1 MILLYNVALILETL
15 MLSSLAVSFAEANH
29 YFNTELSSH
38 FRAIDEGNI
47 APMLLIFLLS
57 FGYGVVHAIG
67 PGHGKALVAGY
78 LLANPTKRSRV
89 FQIGFMIA
97 IVHALSAL
105 VVTLVATY
113 LIQIS
118 AMKLFR
124 QVNPPLFQISGAL
137 IVLMG
142 FWLLYDVWR
151 SRTITKESVKAH
163 KSRFGV
169 VVLAGIVPCPGV
181 ITLCFFAITLGH
193 MTIGIIAAVFMSLGM
208 GLTISIAGLLVN
220 IMQKTKPIITQPR
233 WFWAVRL
240 LGVFLVIGLGLF
252 FLANPVSTR
261 AF

>member
-1 MILLYNVALILETL
+1 
-15 MLSSLAVSFAEANH
+15 MLSSIAMAFAEANR
-29 YFNTELSSH
+29 YFNTELSAH
-38 FRAIDEGNI
+38 FRAIDEGNLM
-47 APMLLIFLLS
+47 PMLLIFALS

-78 LLANPTKRSRV
+78 LLANPTKRSHV
-89 FQIGFMIA
+89 FQIGFFIA

-124 QVNPPLFQISGAL
+124 QVNPPLFQISGGI

-142 FWLLYDVWR
+142 CWLLYDVWR
-151 SRTITKESVKAH
+151 SRHIKKEQVQPH
-163 KSRFGV
+163 NSRFGV

-193 MTIGIIAAVFMSLGM
+193 IGIGIIAAVFMSLGM
-208 GLTISIAGLLVN
+208 GLTISFAGLAVN
-220 IMQKTKPIITQPR
+220 SIQKVRPIVAHPR
-233 WFWAVRL
+233 WFWALRL
-240 LGVFLVIGLGLF
+240 MGVLCIIALGIWFLL
-252 FLANPVSTR
+252 NPMSTR

>member
-1 MILLYNVALILETL
+1 MT
-15 MLSSLAVSFAEANH
+15 LSSLAMSFAEANH

-38 FRAIDEGNI
+38 FRAIDQGNLM
-47 APMLLIFLLS
+47 PMMLIFALS

-78 LLANPTKRSRV
+78 LLANPTKRSHV

-105 VVTLVATY
+105 VVTLAATY

-124 QVNPPLFQISGAL
+124 QVNPPLFQISGGL

-142 FWLLYDVWR
+142 CWLLYDVWR
-151 SRTITKESVKAH
+151 SRTITKENIRPH
-163 KSRFGV
+163 NSRFGV
-169 VVLAGIVPCPGV
+169 VVLAGVVPCPGV

-193 MTIGIIAAVFMSLGM
+193 IGIGMIAAMFMSLGM
-208 GLTISIAGLLVN
+208 GLTISLAGVVVN
-220 IMQKTKPIITQPR
+220 SVQKVRPIIKHHR
-233 WFWAVRL
+233 WFWVLRL
-240 LGVFLVIGLGLF
+240 VGVLCIIALGVWFLC
-252 FLANPVSTR
+252 NPMSTR

>member
-1 MILLYNVALILETL
+1 
-15 MLSSLAVSFAEANH
+15 MLSSIAMTFAEANR
-29 YFNTELSSH
+29 YFNTERSSH
-38 FRAIDEGNI
+38 FRAIDEGNLM
-47 APMLLIFLLS
+47 PMLLIFALS

-78 LLANPTKRSRV
+78 LLANPAKRFHV
-89 FQIGFMIA
+89 FQIGFFIA

-105 VVTLVATY
+105 VVTLAATY

-124 QVNPPLFQISGAL
+124 QVNPPLFQISGGL

-142 FWLLYDVWR
+142 CWLLYEVWR
-151 SRTITKESVKAH
+151 SRNITQESIRPH

-181 ITLCFFAITLGH
+181 ITVCFFAITLGH
-193 MTIGIIAAVFMSLGM
+193 IGIGIIAAIFMSLGM
-208 GLTISIAGLLVN
+208 GLTISLAGLLVN
-220 IMQKTKPIITQPR
+220 SIQKLRPIKHPR
-233 WFWAVRL
+233 WFWVLRL
-240 LGVFLVIGLGLF
+240 IGVLCVIALGIWFLL
-252 FLANPVSTR
+252 NPMSTR

>member
-1 MILLYNVALILETL
+1 
-15 MLSSLAVSFAEANH
+15 MLSSLAISFAEANR

-38 FRAIDEGNI
+38 FRAIGDGNV
-47 APMLLIFLLS
+47 APMLLIFLFS

-78 LLANPTKRSRV
+78 LLANPSKRAHV
-89 FQIGFMIA
+89 FQIGFLIA

-118 AMKLFR
+118 AMKFFR
-124 QVNPPLFQISGAL
+124 QVNPPLFQISGAM

-142 FWLLYDVWR
+142 CWLLYDVWR
-151 SRTITKESVKAH
+151 SRKMTKESVRPQ

-169 VVLAGIVPCPGV
+169 VVLAGVVPCPGV

-193 MTIGIIAAVFMSLGM
+193 ITIGMIAAVFMSLGM
-208 GLTISIAGLLVN
+208 GLTISLAGLLVN
-220 IMQKTKPIITQPR
+220 TLQKARPIVTQPR
-233 WFWAVRL
+233 WFWALRL
-240 LGVFLVIGLGLF
+240 LGVVCVIALGIWFLL
-252 FLANPVSTR
+252 NPMSTR

>member
-1 MILLYNVALILETL
+1 
-15 MLSSLAVSFAEANH
+15 MLSSIAIAFAEANR
-29 YFNTELSSH
+29 YFNTELSAH
-38 FRAIDEGNI
+38 FRAIDEGSLM
-47 APMLLIFLLS
+47 PMLLIFALS

-78 LLANPTKRSRV
+78 LLANPTKRVHV

-105 VVTLVATY
+105 VVTLSATY
-113 LIQIS
+113 LIHIS

-142 FWLLYDVWR
+142 CWLLYDVWC
-151 SRTITKESVKAH
+151 SRKVTKESIRPH

-169 VVLAGIVPCPGV
+169 VLLAGIVPCPGV
-181 ITLCFFAITLGH
+181 ITLCFFAITLSH
-193 MTIGIIAAVFMSLGM
+193 MTIGIIAAMFMSLGM
-208 GLTISIAGLLVN
+208 GLTISLAGLLVSS
-220 IMQKTKPIITQPR
+220 IQKARPVIKQPR
-233 WFWAVRL
+233 WFWALRL
-240 LGVFLVIGLGLF
+240 VGVLCVIALGVWFLL
-252 FLANPVSTR
+252 NPVSTR

>member
-1 MILLYNVALILETL
+1 
-15 MLSSLAVSFAEANH
+15 MLSSLAISFAEANR

-38 FRAIDEGNI
+38 FRAIDDGNV

-78 LLANPTKRSRV
+78 LLANPTKRSHV
-89 FQIGFMIA
+89 FQIGFLIA

-105 VVTLVATY
+105 VVTLAATY

-118 AMKLFR
+118 AMKFFR

-142 FWLLYDVWR
+142 CWLLYDVWR
-151 SRTITKESVKAH
+151 SRKMTKESVRPQ

-169 VVLAGIVPCPGV
+169 VVLAGVVPCPGV

-193 MTIGIIAAVFMSLGM
+193 ITIGMIAAVFMSLGM
-208 GLTISIAGLLVN
+208 GLTISLAGLLVN
-220 IMQKTKPIITQPR
+220 VMQKTKPVIAQPR
-233 WFWAVRL
+233 WFWALRL
-240 LGVFLVIGLGLF
+240 VGVFIVIGLGLF

>member
-1 MILLYNVALILETL
+1 
-15 MLSSLAVSFAEANH
+15 MLSSLAISFAEANH

-38 FRAIDEGNI
+38 FRAIDDGNLM
-47 APMLLIFLLS
+47 PMLLIFLLS

-78 LLANPTKRSRV
+78 LLANPTKRAHV
-89 FQIGFMIA
+89 FQIGFLIA

-105 VVTLVATY
+105 VVTLAATY

-118 AMKLFR
+118 AMKFFR

-142 FWLLYDVWR
+142 CWLLYDVWR
-151 SRTITKESVKAH
+151 SRTMTKESVRPQ

-169 VVLAGIVPCPGV
+169 VVLAGVVPCPGV

-193 MTIGIIAAVFMSLGM
+193 ITIGMIAAIFMSLGM
-208 GLTISIAGLLVN
+208 GLTISLAGLLVN
-220 IMQKTKPIITQPR
+220 VMQKTKPVIAQPR
-233 WFWAVRL
+233 WFWTLRL
-240 LGVFLVIGLGLF
+240 LGVLIVIGLGLL
-252 FLANPVSTR
+252 FLLNPVSTR

>member
-1 MILLYNVALILETL
+1 
-15 MLSSLAVSFAEANH
+15 MLSSLAISFAEANR

-38 FRAIDEGNI
+38 FRAIDDGNV
-47 APMLLIFLLS
+47 APMLLIFLFS

-78 LLANPTKRSRV
+78 LLANPSKRAHV
-89 FQIGFMIA
+89 FQIGFLIA

-118 AMKLFR
+118 AMKFFR

-142 FWLLYDVWR
+142 CWLLYDVWR
-151 SRTITKESVKAH
+151 SRNITKESVRPH
-163 KSRFGV
+163 NSRFGV

-193 MTIGIIAAVFMSLGM
+193 IGIGMIAALFMSLGM
-208 GLTISIAGLLVN
+208 GLTISLAGLVVSSV
-220 IMQKTKPIITQPR
+220 QKVRPIIQHPR
-233 WFWAVRL
+233 WFWALRL
-240 LGVFLVIGLGLF
+240 VGVLCVIALGIWFLL
-252 FLANPVSTR
+252 NPMSTR

>member
-1 MILLYNVALILETL
+1 
-15 MLSSLAVSFAEANH
+15 MLSSLAISFAEANR

-38 FRAIDEGNI
+38 FRAIDDGNLM
-47 APMLLIFLLS
+47 PMLLIFLLS

-78 LLANPTKRSRV
+78 LLANPTKRAHV
-89 FQIGFMIA
+89 FQIGFLIA

-105 VVTLVATY
+105 VVTLAATY

-118 AMKLFR
+118 AMKFFR

-142 FWLLYDVWR
+142 CWLLYDVWR
-151 SRTITKESVKAH
+151 SRTMTKESVRPQ

-169 VVLAGIVPCPGV
+169 VVLAGVVPCPGV

-193 MTIGIIAAVFMSLGM
+193 ITIGMIAAIFMSLGM
-208 GLTISIAGLLVN
+208 GLTISLAGLLVN
-220 IMQKTKPIITQPR
+220 VMQKTKPVIAQPR
-233 WFWAVRL
+233 WFWTLRL
-240 LGVFLVIGLGLF
+240 LGVLIVIGLGLL
-252 FLANPVSTR
+252 FLLNPVSTR

>member
-1 MILLYNVALILETL
+1 
-15 MLSSLAVSFAEANH
+15 MLSSLAISFAEANR

-38 FRAIDEGNI
+38 FRAIDDGNV

-78 LLANPTKRSRV
+78 LLANPTKRSHV
-89 FQIGFMIA
+89 FQIGFLIA

-105 VVTLVATY
+105 VVTLAATY

-118 AMKLFR
+118 AMKFFR

-142 FWLLYDVWR
+142 CWLLYDVWR
-151 SRTITKESVKAH
+151 SRKMTKESVRPQ

-169 VVLAGIVPCPGV
+169 VVLAGVVPCPGV

-193 MTIGIIAAVFMSLGM
+193 ITIGMIAAVFMSLGM
-208 GLTISIAGLLVN
+208 GLTISLAGLVVN
-220 IMQKTKPIITQPR
+220 VMQKTKPVIAQPR
-233 WFWAVRL
+233 WFWALRL
-240 LGVFLVIGLGLF
+240 VGVFIVIGLGLF

>member
-1 MILLYNVALILETL
+1 MT
-15 MLSSLAVSFAEANH
+15 LSSIALTFAEANR
-29 YFNTELSSH
+29 YFNTELSAH
-38 FRAIDEGNI
+38 FRAIDEGSLM
-47 APMLLIFLLS
+47 PMLLIFALS

-78 LLANPTKRSRV
+78 LLANPTKRSHI

-105 VVTLVATY
+105 VVTLAATY

-142 FWLLYDVWR
+142 CWLLYDVWR
-151 SRTITKESVKAH
+151 SRSITKESIRPQ

-169 VVLAGIVPCPGV
+169 VVLAGVVPCPGV

-193 MTIGIIAAVFMSLGM
+193 ITIGMIAAVFMSLGM
-208 GLTISIAGLLVN
+208 GLTISLAGLLIN
-220 IMQKTKPIITQPR
+220 TLQKARPIVTQPR
-233 WFWAVRL
+233 WFWALRFIGVLCVIALGIWFL
-240 LGVFLVIGLGLF
+240 L
-252 FLANPVSTR
+252 NPMSTR

>member
-1 MILLYNVALILETL
+1 
-15 MLSSLAVSFAEANH
+15 MLSSLAISFAEANR

-38 FRAIDEGNI
+38 FRAIDDGNV

-78 LLANPTKRSRV
+78 LLANPTKRAHV
-89 FQIGFMIA
+89 FQIGFLIA

-105 VVTLVATY
+105 VVTLAATY

-118 AMKLFR
+118 AMKFFR

-142 FWLLYDVWR
+142 CWLLYDVWR
-151 SRTITKESVKAH
+151 SRKMTKESVRPQ

-169 VVLAGIVPCPGV
+169 VVLAGVVPCPGV

-193 MTIGIIAAVFMSLGM
+193 ITIGMIAAVFMSLGM
-208 GLTISIAGLLVN
+208 GLTISLAGLLVN
-220 IMQKTKPIITQPR
+220 VMQKTKPVITQPR
-233 WFWAVRL
+233 WFWALRL
-240 LGVFLVIGLGLF
+240 VGVFIVIGLGLF

>member
-1 MILLYNVALILETL
+1 
-15 MLSSLAVSFAEANH
+15 MLSSLAISFAEANR

-38 FRAIDEGNI
+38 FRAIDDGNV

-78 LLANPTKRSRV
+78 LLANPTKRAHV
-89 FQIGFMIA
+89 FQIGFLIA

-105 VVTLVATY
+105 VVTLAATY

-118 AMKLFR
+118 AMKFFR

-142 FWLLYDVWR
+142 CWLLYDVWR
-151 SRTITKESVKAH
+151 SRKMTKESVRPQ

-169 VVLAGIVPCPGV
+169 VVLAGVVPCPGV

-193 MTIGIIAAVFMSLGM
+193 ITIGMIAAVFMSLGM
-208 GLTISIAGLLVN
+208 GLTISLAGLLVN
-220 IMQKTKPIITQPR
+220 VMQKTKPVIAQPR
-233 WFWAVRL
+233 WFWALRL
-240 LGVFLVIGLGLF
+240 VGVFIVIGLGLF

>member
-1 MILLYNVALILETL
+1 
-15 MLSSLAVSFAEANH
+15 MLSSLAISFAEANR

-38 FRAIDEGNI
+38 FRAIDDGNL
-47 APMLLIFLLS
+47 APMLLIFTLS

-78 LLANPTKRSRV
+78 LLANPTKKTHV
-89 FQIGFMIA
+89 FQIGFLIA

-105 VVTLVATY
+105 LVTLAATY

-142 FWLLYDVWR
+142 CWLLYDVWR
-151 SRTITKESVKAH
+151 SRSITKESVRPQ

-169 VVLAGIVPCPGV
+169 VLLAGIVPCPGV

-193 MTIGIIAAVFMSLGM
+193 LTIGMIAAVFMSLGM
-208 GLTISIAGLLVN
+208 GLTISLAGLLVN
-220 IMQKTKPIITQPR
+220 VMQKTKPVMTQPH
-233 WFWAVRL
+233 WFWALRL
-240 LGVFLVIGLGLF
+240 LGVLIVIALGLL
-252 FLANPVSTR
+252 FLLNPVSTR

>member
-1 MILLYNVALILETL
+1 
-15 MLSSLAVSFAEANH
+15 MLSSIAIAFAEANR
-29 YFNTELSSH
+29 YFNTELSAH
-38 FRAIDEGNI
+38 FRAIDEGSLM
-47 APMLLIFLLS
+47 PMLLIFALS

-78 LLANPTKRSRV
+78 LLANPTKRVHV

-105 VVTLVATY
+105 VVTLSATY
-113 LIQIS
+113 LIHIS

-142 FWLLYDVWR
+142 CWLLYDVWH
-151 SRTITKESVKAH
+151 SRKVAKESIRPH

-169 VVLAGIVPCPGV
+169 VLLAGIVPCPGV
-181 ITLCFFAITLGH
+181 ITLCFFAITLSH
-193 MTIGIIAAVFMSLGM
+193 MTIGIIAAMFMSLGM
-208 GLTISIAGLLVN
+208 GLTISLAGLLVSSV
-220 IMQKTKPIITQPR
+220 QKARPVIKQPR
-233 WFWAVRL
+233 WFWALRL
-240 LGVFLVIGLGLF
+240 VGVLCVIALGVWFLL
-252 FLANPVSTR
+252 NPVSTR

>member
-1 MILLYNVALILETL
+1 
-15 MLSSLAVSFAEANH
+15 MLSSLAISFAEANR

-38 FRAIDEGNI
+38 FRAIDDGNV

-78 LLANPTKRSRV
+78 LLANPTKRAHV
-89 FQIGFMIA
+89 FQIGFLIA

-105 VVTLVATY
+105 IVTLAATY

-118 AMKLFR
+118 AMKFFR

-142 FWLLYDVWR
+142 CWLLYDVWR
-151 SRTITKESVKAH
+151 SRKMTKESVRPQ

-169 VVLAGIVPCPGV
+169 VVLAGVVPCPGV

-193 MTIGIIAAVFMSLGM
+193 ITIGMIAAVFMSLGM
-208 GLTISIAGLLVN
+208 GLTISLAGLLVN
-220 IMQKTKPIITQPR
+220 VMQKTRPVIAQPR
-233 WFWAVRL
+233 WFWALRL
-240 LGVFLVIGLGLF
+240 VGVLIVIGLGLF

>member
-1 MILLYNVALILETL
+1 
-15 MLSSLAVSFAEANH
+15 MLSSIALTFAEANR
-29 YFNTELSSH
+29 YFNTELSAH
-38 FRAIDEGNI
+38 FRAIDEGSLM
-47 APMLLIFLLS
+47 PMLLIFALS

-67 PGHGKALVAGY
+67 PGHGKALVSGY
-78 LLANPTKRSRV
+78 LLANPTKRSHV

-105 VVTLVATY
+105 VVTLSATY

-142 FWLLYDVWR
+142 CWLLYDVWQSR
-151 SRTITKESVKAH
+151 SITKESVRPH

-181 ITLCFFAITLGH
+181 ITLCFFAITLSH
-193 MTIGIIAAVFMSLGM
+193 MTIGIIAAMFMSLGM
-208 GLTISIAGLLVN
+208 GLTISLAGLLVSSV
-220 IMQKTKPIITQPR
+220 QKTRPIIAQPR
-233 WFWAVRL
+233 WFWAIRL
-240 LGVFLVIGLGLF
+240 IGVLLVIALGLW
-252 FLANPVSTR
+252 FLLNPISTR

>member
-1 MILLYNVALILETL
+1 
-15 MLSSLAVSFAEANH
+15 MLSSLAISFAEANR
-29 YFNTELSSH
+29 YFNTELSAH
-38 FRAIDEGNI
+38 FRAIDEGNLM
-47 APMLLIFLLS
+47 PMLLIFALS

-78 LLANPTKRSRV
+78 LLANPTKKTHV
-89 FQIGFMIA
+89 FQIGFLIA

-105 VVTLVATY
+105 LVTLAATY

-142 FWLLYDVWR
+142 CWLLYDVWR
-151 SRTITKESVKAH
+151 SRSITKESVRPQ

-169 VVLAGIVPCPGV
+169 VLLAGIVPCPGV

-193 MTIGIIAAVFMSLGM
+193 LTIGMIAAVFMSLGM
-208 GLTISIAGLLVN
+208 GLTISLAGLLVN
-220 IMQKTKPIITQPR
+220 VMQKTKAVMTQPH
-233 WFWAVRL
+233 WFWALRL
-240 LGVFLVIGLGLF
+240 LGVLIVIALGLL
-252 FLANPVSTR
+252 FLLNPVSTR

>member
-1 MILLYNVALILETL
+1 MT
-15 MLSSLAVSFAEANH
+15 LSSLAMSFAEANH

-38 FRAIDEGNI
+38 FRAIEQGNLM
-47 APMLLIFLLS
+47 PMVLIFALS

-78 LLANPTKRSRV
+78 LLANPTKRLHV

-105 VVTLVATY
+105 VVTLAATY

-124 QVNPPLFQISGAL
+124 QVNPPLFQISGGL

-142 FWLLYDVWR
+142 CWLLYDVWR
-151 SRTITKESVKAH
+151 SRTITKESIRPH

-193 MTIGIIAAVFMSLGM
+193 IGIGMIAAMVMSLGM
-208 GLTISIAGLLVN
+208 GLTISLAGVVVN
-220 IMQKTKPIITQPR
+220 SLQKVRPIIQHPQ
-233 WFWAVRL
+233 WFWVLRL
-240 LGVFLVIGLGLF
+240 VGVLCVIALGIWFLC
-252 FLANPVSTR
+252 NPMSTR

>member
-1 MILLYNVALILETL
+1 
-15 MLSSLAVSFAEANH
+15 MLSSLAISFAEANR

-38 FRAIDEGNI
+38 FRAIDDGNV

-78 LLANPTKRSRV
+78 LLANPSKRAHV
-89 FQIGFMIA
+89 FQIGFLIA

-118 AMKLFR
+118 AMKFFR

-142 FWLLYDVWR
+142 CWLLYDVWR
-151 SRTITKESVKAH
+151 SRKMTKESVRPQ

-169 VVLAGIVPCPGV
+169 VVLAGVVPCPGV

-193 MTIGIIAAVFMSLGM
+193 ITIGMIAAVFMSLGM
-208 GLTISIAGLLVN
+208 GLTISLAGLLVN
-220 IMQKTKPIITQPR
+220 VMQKTKPVIAQPR
-233 WFWAVRL
+233 WFWALRL
-240 LGVFLVIGLGLF
+240 VGVFIVIGLGLF

>member
-1 MILLYNVALILETL
+1 
-15 MLSSLAVSFAEANH
+15 MLSSLAISFAEANR

-38 FRAIDEGNI
+38 FRAIDDGNV

-78 LLANPTKRSRV
+78 LLANPTKRSHV
-89 FQIGFMIA
+89 FQIGFLIA

-105 VVTLVATY
+105 VVTLAATY

-118 AMKLFR
+118 AMKFFR

-142 FWLLYDVWR
+142 CWLLYDVWR
-151 SRTITKESVKAH
+151 SRKMTKESVRPQ

-169 VVLAGIVPCPGV
+169 VVLAGVVPCPGV

-193 MTIGIIAAVFMSLGM
+193 ITIGMIAAIFMSLGM
-208 GLTISIAGLLVN
+208 GLTISLAGLLVN
-220 IMQKTKPIITQPR
+220 VMQKTKPVIAQPR
-233 WFWAVRL
+233 WFWALRL
-240 LGVFLVIGLGLF
+240 VGVFIVIGLGLF